1 VKWPGCKSLER
12 GRKPVNWGSVDGFFH
27 MGGYGLFV
35 WGSYGVG
42 LLCIALEVIALR
54 VRARRL
60 ARTTGGE
67 A

>member
-1 VKWPGCKSLER
+1 
-12 GRKPVNWGSVDGFFH
+12 VNWGSVDGFFH

-42 LLCIALEVIALR
+42 LLCFALELIALR
-54 VRARRL
+54 MRARRL
-60 ARTTGGE
+60 AHTAGGE